1 MSSTFFGLEIAM
13 RSLRAHQRALD
24 VTGHNVANANTP
36 GFTRQRAVLA
46 TTEPFPMPAYNRP
59 LTTGQLGTG
68 VTVESIL
75 RVRDAFLDTQ
85 IRKESL
91 SLGEWEAVEGALQQ
105 MEVIFNEPSEAGL
118 SSVMGDFWDGWQEF
132 SKNPESL
139 VTRASLREQ
148 SVTLSDAI
156 KHIYTQLDELRSNL
170 DGNVEIKV
178 DQINTIARQ
187 IRDMNEQIIKIE
199 STGDNA
205 NDLRDKRD
213 LLLDELSKIINFTA
227 VESDKGGVVIYIHG
241 KPLVSDTDIT
251 ELTTQANPL
260 NNGLLDVV
268 WSDDLSLVQIEKGN
282 LKGILNA
289 RDNYIPH
296 YMNELDSLTSTLIT
310 EVNNLHNVGF
320 ALDGATTGLDFFTGT
335 GAADIA
341 VNPVFSDLTLI
352 AASQGGEAG
361 DGLNALSIGQIKD
374 ALTMS
379 GNTATFG
386 DFYKSVIAT
395 LGVES
400 QEATRLVANE
410 KLLVEQL
417 TNRREAVSGVSL
429 DEEVINMLKYQRGY
443 EAASRMVTVM
453 DEMLDRLINGTGH
466 VGR

>member
-36 GFTRQRAVLA
+36 GYTRQRAVLA

-59 LTTGQLGTG
+59 LTNGQLGTG

-105 MEVIFNEPSEAGL
+105 MEVIFNEPSDAGL
-118 SSVMGDFWDGWQEF
+118 SKVMGEFWDGWQEL

-148 SVTLSDAI
+148 SVTLADAI
-156 KHIYTQLDELRSNL
+156 KHSYIQLDELRSNL

-213 LLLDELSKIINFTA
+213 LLLDELSRIINFTA

-310 EVNNLHNVGF
+310 EVNNLHSTGF
-320 ALDGATTGLDFFTGT
+320 ALDGVTTGLDFFTGT

-361 DGLNALSIGQIKD
+361 DGLNALSIAQIKD

>member
-36 GFTRQRAVLA
+36 GYTRQRAVLA

-105 MEVIFNEPSEAGL
+105 MEVIFNEPSDAGL
-118 SSVMGDFWDGWQEF
+118 SKVMGEFWGAWQEL

-139 VTRASLREQ
+139 VARASLREQ
-148 SVTLSDAI
+148 SVTLADAI
-156 KHIYTQLDELRSNL
+156 KHIYVQLDELRSNL

-213 LLLDELSKIINFTA
+213 LLLDELSKIINSTA
-227 VESDKGGVVIYIHG
+227 VESDKGGVVVYIHG

-251 ELTTQANPL
+251 ELTTQVNPL
-260 NNGLLDVV
+260 NDGLLDVV

-289 RDNYIPH
+289 RDSYIPH

-310 EVNNLHNVGF
+310 EVNNLHNAGF

-335 GAADIA
+335 GAADIS

-361 DGLNALSIGQIKD
+361 DGLNALLIGQIKD

-386 DFYKSVIAT
+386 DFYKSMIAV

>member
-1 MSSTFFGLEIAM
+1 MSSTFFGLETAM
-13 RSLRAHQRALD
+13 RALRAQQRALD
-24 VTGHNVANANTP
+24 VTGHNIANANTP

-46 TTEPFPMPAYNRP
+46 TTEPFPMPTYNRP
-59 LTTGQLGTG
+59 LATGQLGTG

-85 IRKESL
+85 IRKESF

-105 MEVIFNEPSEAGL
+105 IEIIFSEPSESGL
-118 SSVMGDFWDGWQEF
+118 NEVMGEFWGAWQEL

-139 VTRASLREQ
+139 VARASLKEQ
-148 SVTLSDAI
+148 SVTLANAI
-156 KHIYTQLDELRSNL
+156 NHIYSQLDELRSNL
-170 DGNVEIKV
+170 DGNVKIKV
-178 DQINTIARQ
+178 EQTNTIARQ

-199 STGDNA
+199 SGGDNA

-227 VESDKGGVVIYIHG
+227 VESDRGGVAIYVHG
-241 KPLVSDTDIT
+241 KPLVSDINIT

-268 WSDDLSLVQIEKGN
+268 WSDNLSLVQIEKGN
-282 LKGILNA
+282 LKGTLNA

-296 YMNELDSLTSTLIT
+296 YMNELDSLAGALIT

-320 ALDGATTGLDFFTGT
+320 ALDGVTTGLDFFTGT

-361 DGLNALSIGQIKD
+361 DGLNALDIAQLKD
-374 ALTMS
+374 ALIMS
-379 GNTATFG
+379 GNAATFA
-386 DFYKSVIAT
+386 DFYKSTIAT

-417 TNRREAVSGVSL
+417 TNRREAVSSVSL

-443 EAASRMVTVM
+443 EAASRMVNVM